1 MRIKIATAGNGIGSL
16 IINIKDTIN
25 IIIEILASIC
35 KSWGVGRDNN
45 SAPKPR
51 AYRNHFF
58 WVAQNKK
65 LLSDILENPNKLVL
79 YSFFKCYQ
87 LVINFYFNIL

>member
-35 KSWGVGRDNN
+35 RSWGVGRNN
-45 SAPKPR
+45 NNIPKPK
-51 AYRNHFF
+51 A
-58 WVAQNKK
+58 
-65 LLSDILENPNKLVL
+65 
-79 YSFFKCYQ
+79 
-87 LVINFYFNIL
+87 